1 MNNKWIQRGGVKEV
15 KGVSHKYLSGLCGDL
30 SKAIKDRAGSNQNE
44 LYILNLNFVEC
55 ALMTNSSKNVQ
66 GGGVS
71 RARGEWSEGAARQNV
86 YNAAKSMSAARLY
99 LADTNQ
105 KAGRN

>member
-1 MNNKWIQRGGVKEV
+1 MW
-15 KGVSHKYLSGLCGDL
+15 GVSHKYLSGLCGDL
-30 SKAIKDRAGSNQNE
+30 SKANKDRAGSNQNE
-44 LYILNLNFVEC
+44 LYILSLNLNFAEC
-55 ALMTNSSKNVQ
+55 ALMTNRSKNVQ

-71 RARGEWSEGAARQNV
+71 SRRGGSEGAARQNV
-86 YNAAKSMSAARLY
+86 YNAAKSLSAARLY

>member
-1 MNNKWIQRGGVKEV
+1 MLDQQMNPKGGQQGGTR
-15 KGVSHKYLSGLCGDL
+15 GVSHKYLSGLCGDL

-44 LYILNLNFVEC
+44 LYILHLNLNFVEC

-71 RARGEWSEGAARQNV
+71 RRSGGVWG
-86 YNAAKSMSAARLY
+86 SATKCL
-99 LADTNQ
+99 
-105 KAGRN
+105 